1 MRPSG
6 TEEHSHEAQRLIHQD
21 VITTGPG
28 ETLASVARQM
38 QEHHIGTV
46 VIVENQRPVGIITD
60 RDLALAL
67 GAQGVSPQVSVQ
79 KVMSH
84 HVVAIPEDMGI
95 YAATKFMRDCEVRRL
110 PIVDRED
117 RVVGIVTLDDL
128 LRFLGRELYNL
139 AEGIKHEMEVK

>member
-1 MRPSG
+1 MKLSDLFSKNVV
-6 TEEHSHEAQRLIHQD
+6 TA
-21 VITTGPG
+21 VPG
-28 ETLASVARQM
+28 ETLATVARQM
-38 QEHHIGTV
+38 QDHNIGTV

-67 GAQGVSPQVSVQ
+67 GAQGLSPQVPVQ

-84 HVVAIPEDMGI
+84 HVVAIPDDTGI

-110 PIVDRED
+110 PIVDRD
-117 RVVGIVTLDDL
+117 DHLVGIITLDDL

-139 AEGIKHEMEVK
+139 AEGIKHEMEIK

>member
-1 MRPSG
+1 MKLNEIFTRSVV
-6 TEEHSHEAQRLIHQD
+6 TAE
-21 VITTGPG
+21 PG
-28 ETLASVARQM
+28 ETLTAIALKM
-38 QEHHIGTV
+38 QEHNVGAVI
-46 VIVENQRPVGIITD
+46 IVEDRKPVGIVTD

-67 GAQGVSPQVSVQ
+67 GAQGVSPQAQVRQ
-79 KVMSH
+79 VMTR
-84 HVVAIPEDMGI
+84 HVLAIPEDTGI
-95 YAATKFMRDCEVRRL
+95 YTATQFMREREVRRL